1 MDLPTQCWKVG
12 NEIITLVLDGPHT
25 ERSKPFHT
33 MSSEIGLFVYVDIW
47 ELRSVLYLERFFPIW
62 YVHVSLLLQLCL
74 TLCDPMDYSLPGSS
88 VHGILQVRIL
98 EWVALPSSRGSKQSL
113 LCLLHWQVG
122 SLSLQPPGMPS
133 LYDGSPQFNSA
144 PRSTLRTP
152 LINLLVGSAT
162 VDFIIWAALLQ
173 GSSLGLTNSMHS
185 PYSSTFN
192 NAFLALAVSSTSA
205 SQLLLHSCTSH

>member
-1 MDLPTQCWKVG
+1 MLIFENSEVFFILKD
-12 NEIITLVLDGPHT
+12 
-25 ERSKPFHT
+25 
-33 MSSEIGLFVYVDIW
+33 SS
-47 ELRSVLYLERFFPIW
+47 LYSMCMCPCCF
-62 YVHVSLLLQLCL
+62 SCL
-74 TLCDPMDYSLPGSS
+74 TLCDPMDYSPPGAS

-98 EWVALPSSRGSKQSL
+98 EWVALPSSRGSKPSL
-113 LCLLHWQVG
+113 LCLLHWQAG

-144 PRSTLRTP
+144 PRSTLHTP
-152 LINLLVGSAT
+152 LINFLVGSAT
-162 VDFIIWAALLQ
+162 VDFIIWATLLQ